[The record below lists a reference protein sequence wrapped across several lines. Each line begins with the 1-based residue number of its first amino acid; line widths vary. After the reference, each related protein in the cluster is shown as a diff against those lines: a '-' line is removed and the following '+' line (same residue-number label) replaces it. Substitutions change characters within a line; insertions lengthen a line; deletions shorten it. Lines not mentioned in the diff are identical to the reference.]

1 MPDAF
6 SLSRLFRRGGA
17 PAESSYAGFHFDV
30 AAVTPQRRIP
40 KRTSAIPDSGPHPLT
55 QNLAPYSSFMKVI
68 EASFGSASLH
78 STSIHFIIPAM
89 AGQDA
94 CPGSFSAAY
103 S

>member
-1 MPDAF
+1 MH
-6 SLSRLFRRGGA
+6 SRLSRLIRRTGS
-17 PAESSYAGFHFDV
+17 PANSPYAGFHFDV
-30 AAVTPQRRIP
+30 AAVAPQSSIP
-40 KRTSAIPDSGPHPLT
+40 KRTSAIPDSGPHPFTHKLP
-55 QNLAPYSSFMKVI
+55 PYSSFMKVI
-68 EASFGSASLH
+68 ETSFGSASLH